1 LASLYSYISCI
12 IYSSLI
18 KNQTRITVIDIVL
31 QPYEI
36 KYPEAMIASTPAPP
50 YYAVIFTSIRTDVD
64 EGYEEMSIKML
75 ELAQQQPGYLGVESA
90 RNETGIT
97 VSYWKDLQSIRQWK
111 HQTDHLLA
119 QQLGRQKWYEA
130 YKTRICFVERDYGF
144 EKL

>member
-1 LASLYSYISCI
+1 
-12 IYSSLI
+12 
-18 KNQTRITVIDIVL
+18 
-31 QPYEI
+31 
-36 KYPEAMIASTPAPP
+36 MIASTPAPP

-64 EGYEEMSIKML
+64 EGYEEMAVKMV